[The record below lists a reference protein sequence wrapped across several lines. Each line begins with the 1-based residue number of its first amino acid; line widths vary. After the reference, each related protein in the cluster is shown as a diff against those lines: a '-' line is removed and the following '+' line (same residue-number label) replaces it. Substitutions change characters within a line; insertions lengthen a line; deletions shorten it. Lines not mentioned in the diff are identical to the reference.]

1 MSRATVDESEKMK
14 RVVRPEKPESSS
26 GGRGHQRVSQPG
38 QHSVGQEEKDE
49 GGQISDRQV
58 GKGIWLSKSLK

>member
-26 GGRGHQRVSQPG
+26 GGRGRQTVSQPG
-38 QHSVGQEEKDE
+38 QHSVGQKEKDE

-58 GKGIWLSKSLK
+58 GKGIRSSKSVK